1 MTIILYLL
9 AGIAAIVLLVLMIA
23 LVVKK
28 GYSVNREVIIDKPAP
43 EVFNYVRLLKNQDH
57 YSKFVMMDLNMQKAF
72 RGVDGTEGF
81 VYAWNGNKQAGEGEH
96 EIKRIV
102 DGRQIDT
109 EVRFIRPF
117 AGVGYTT
124 MSTESVQDGQTKV
137 RWSFTSEMAYPMNI
151 MLQIMNIEKLLGKD
165 LEVSL
170 DNLKRHLE
178 K

>member
-1 MTIILYLL
+1 MPNSMTIILYIL
-9 AGIAAIVLLVLMIA
+9 AGIAGIVVLLLLIA

-28 GYSVNREVIIDKPAP
+28 GYSVNREVIIDKPAD

-57 YSKFVMMDLNMQKAF
+57 YSKFVMMDLNMQKMF

-117 AGVGYTT
+117 PGIAYAT
-124 MSTESVQDGQTKV
+124 MATEPVLEDQTKV
-137 RWSFTSEMAYPMNI
+137 RWSLTSEMQYPMN
-151 MLQIMNIEKLLGKD
+151 
-165 LEVSL
+165 
-170 DNLKRHLE
+170 
-178 K
+178 